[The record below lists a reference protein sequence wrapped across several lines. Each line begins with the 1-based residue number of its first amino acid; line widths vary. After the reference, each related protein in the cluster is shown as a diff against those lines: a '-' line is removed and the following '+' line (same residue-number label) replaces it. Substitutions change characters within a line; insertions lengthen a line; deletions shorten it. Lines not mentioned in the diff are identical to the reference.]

1 MQFVQPATGSAAR
14 CILIRRP
21 LDITNMSADEYSS
34 GANEQ
39 IDEQVSE
46 SDLVH
51 ERLRESPMKR
61 WVLLDGN
68 RYTITGLFSIIVFGT
83 CTIIGLAGYIPVTE
97 PDTATTLVAAIV
109 GGTLPFITIVLAIN
123 QLVLSQELGWPGD
136 LSERFEGMTTF
147 RREIETLTETP
158 VSPAAPADFL
168 RLIVDTVIDR
178 SEQLRSVSDRMTDS
192 NRATVVNDFVEAV
205 TTEGELVTESLE
217 GADFGTFDAL
227 SSILGH
233 FNGTHLYAA
242 RWIRTHYTDELSE
255 DALETFD
262 QLIEL
267 LGYLAIARQTFKT
280 LYMQH
285 ELANLSKVLLIV
297 GFPTLL
303 GGGIFMMTYPLV
315 IQTIG
320 VPALL
325 VLIVSVVVTFV
336 FLPFIV
342 LLVYTFRIA
351 SIAARTADFG
361 PFVPRVDFEEEKVD
375 PQETTMEYD

>member
-1 MQFVQPATGSAAR
+1 
-14 CILIRRP
+14 
-21 LDITNMSADEYSS
+21 MSADEYGS
-34 GANEQ
+34 GANGR

-51 ERLRESPMKR
+51 ERPRESLMKR

-68 RYTITGLFSIIVFGT
+68 RYTIAGLFSIIVFGT

-97 PDTATTLVAAIV
+97 SNTATTLVAAIV

-136 LSERFEGMTTF
+136 LAERFEGMTTF

-178 SEQLRSVSDRMTDS
+178 SEKLRSVSDRMTDP
-192 NRATVVNDFVEAV
+192 NRATAVNDFVEAV

-262 QLIEL
+262 QLVEL

-303 GGGIFMMTYPLV
+303 GGGIFMMTYPSIV
-315 IQTIG
+315 QTIG
-320 VPALL
+320 APALL
-325 VLIVSVVVTFV
+325 VLIVSVAVTFV

-361 PFVPRVDFEEEKVD
+361 PFVPRVDFEGEKVG
-375 PQETTMEYD
+375 PQETTKEYD